1 MCADRFIKYYALR
14 SLILYQ
20 PNRVVAS
27 FDDGLG
33 RLRGL
38 GLSRRLSN
46 DQQPTKTMLKQLT
59 IQNYV
64 LVEHLDISFNNG
76 LTTITGESGAGKSI
90 LLGALNLLLGERAR
104 SDTVRPGATK
114 ADISAE
120 FSLAANALLQQK
132 LIDDELI
139 EEDSED
145 CLLRRVI
152 SAEGRSRAFIN
163 GVPVTLNYLKDVGDA
178 LVEIQGQNEHQRLTD
193 RSVQRAL
200 LDDYA
205 KQGDQTVK
213 VAACYQ
219 TWQHTEQRIN
229 ELREQVATQ
238 DDRRELLNYQLQEFN
253 AASLQN
259 GELEELERE
268 QKRLAQAQDIL
279 QTLNHA
285 HAELEALDH
294 LRSTARSI
302 AEIDDQHPQLQSSQD
317 TLLSA
322 LSLLDDAGR
331 DLRHYQ
337 DQVVI
342 DPQALQETEARLQLI
357 YDLARKHR
365 VQPEQLVEH
374 AQSLAAEL
382 DNMSSATNDLAE
394 LEAVQEQQRE
404 AFQKEAQK
412 LSKARR
418 KHAKPFCSAVD
429 KYIQALGIPQGAL
442 SLVFHEQQ
450 NEHGLE
456 QVELHVTT
464 NEKFAPGPLGRI
476 ASGGEQT
483 RIGLAIQ
490 IVAAATSALP
500 CLVLDEADVGV
511 GGTTADTIGR
521 ILRDLAAHTQVLCVT
536 HAPQV
541 AALGQNHMRVSKDGD
556 HTNIQ
561 PLSDQDRI
569 EELARMLAGADVN
582 TKARNYAKELL
593 SQATAG

>member
-1 MCADRFIKYYALR
+1 
-14 SLILYQ
+14 
-20 PNRVVAS
+20 
-27 FDDGLG
+27 
-33 RLRGL
+33 
-38 GLSRRLSN
+38 
-46 DQQPTKTMLKQLT
+46 MLKQLT

-64 LVEHLDISFNNG
+64 LVEHLDISFSDG

-90 LLGALNLLLGERAR
+90 LLGALSLLLGERAR

-120 FSLAANALLQQK
+120 FALASGSSLQQQ
-132 LIDDELI
+132 LIADELI
-139 EEDSED
+139 DADTED

-163 GVPVTLNYLKDVGDA
+163 GVPVTLNYLKEVGDA

-193 RSVQRAL
+193 RGVQRAL

-205 KQGDQTVK
+205 KQGAQTTK
-213 VAACYQ
+213 VAARYR
-219 TWQHTEQRIN
+219 TWQSTVQRITQ
-229 ELREQVATQ
+229 LQEQVATQ
-238 DDRRELLNYQLQEFN
+238 DDRRELLSYQLQEFT
-253 AASLQN
+253 AASLQD
-259 GELEELERE
+259 GEIADLERE

-279 QTLNHA
+279 QTLSQA
-285 HAELEALDH
+285 RSEFEALDG
-294 LRSTARSI
+294 LRATARSI
-302 AEIDDQHPQLQSSQD
+302 GEIDDEHPQLQATKD
-317 TLLSA
+317 TLHSA
-322 LSLLDDAGR
+322 LNLLDDADR

-337 DQVVI
+337 EHVVV
-342 DPQALQETEARLQLI
+342 DPESLQAIETRLQLI

-374 AQSLAAEL
+374 AESLANEL
-382 DNMSSATNDLAE
+382 GNMSSDSDDLAE
-394 LEAVQEQQRE
+394 LLTVQQQQQE
-404 AFQKEAQK
+404 DYLQEAQK

-418 KHAKPFCSAVD
+418 KHSQPFCSAVD
-429 KYIQALGIPQGAL
+429 AYIHALGIGQGEL
-442 SLVFHEQQ
+442 SLVFHDQQ
-450 NEHGLE
+450 SENGLE

-464 NEKFAPGPLGRI
+464 NKKFAPGPLGRI

-490 IVAAATSALP
+490 IVAAANSALP

-511 GGTTADTIGR
+511 GGTTADTVGR

-556 HTNIQ
+556 HTDIQ
-561 PLSDQDRI
+561 PLSDNDRV
-569 EELARMLAGADVN
+569 EELARMLAGADIN
-582 TKARNYAKELL
+582 TKARTYAKELL
-593 SQATAG
+593 SQAAAG

>member
-1 MCADRFIKYYALR
+1 
-14 SLILYQ
+14 
-20 PNRVVAS
+20 
-27 FDDGLG
+27 
-33 RLRGL
+33 
-38 GLSRRLSN
+38 
-46 DQQPTKTMLKQLT
+46 MLKQLT

-64 LVEHLDISFNNG
+64 LVEHLDIGFSRG

-90 LLGALNLLLGERAR
+90 LLGALSLLLGERAR
-104 SDTVRPGATK
+104 SDTVRPGASK

-120 FSLAANALLQQK
+120 FALSANAPLQQK
-132 LIDDELI
+132 LIADELI
-139 EEDSED
+139 DADTQD

-163 GVPVTLNYLKDVGDA
+163 GVPVTLNYLKEIGDT
-178 LVEIQGQNEHQRLTD
+178 LVDIQDQNEHQRLTD

-205 KQGDQTVK
+205 KQSAQTAK
-213 VAACYQ
+213 VAGCYQ
-219 TWQHTEQRIN
+219 TWQTTEQRIS
-229 ELREQVATQ
+229 ELQEQVASQ

-253 AASLQN
+253 AAALQI
-259 GELEELERE
+259 GEIEHLERE
-268 QKRLAQAQDIL
+268 QKRLAQAQEIL
-279 QTLNHA
+279 LTLNQA
-285 HAELEALDH
+285 HAELDALDH

-302 AEIDDQHPQLQSSQD
+302 ADIDDRHPQLQSSQD
-317 TLLSA
+317 TLMSA

-337 DQVVI
+337 DQVVV
-342 DPQALQETEARLQLI
+342 DPQALQDTETRLQLI

-374 AQSLAAEL
+374 AQSLANEL
-382 DNMSSATNDLAE
+382 DNMSSASSDLAE
-394 LEAVQEQQRE
+394 LIAVQQQQHE
-404 AFQKEAQK
+404 TYLGEAQK

-429 KYIQALGIPQGAL
+429 EYIRALGIADGEL
-442 SLVFHEQQ
+442 SMTFHEQQ
-450 NEHGLE
+450 SEHGLE
-456 QVELHVTT
+456 QVELNVTT
-464 NEKFAPGPLGRI
+464 NKNFAAGPLGRI

-483 RIGLAIQ
+483 RISLAIQ
-490 IVAAATSALP
+490 IVAAANSALP

-511 GGTTADTIGR
+511 GGTTADTVGR

-561 PLSDQDRI
+561 PLNDDDRI

-582 TKARNYAKELL
+582 TKARTYAKELL
-593 SQATAG
+593 SQAATG